1 MKKRILYI
9 TAFCLYVIAVLFL
22 CLSRPENL
30 PYAEFMIF
38 GLPYDKV
45 AHFLMFLPFPILV
58 HLMFFE
64 ISGSRWKDLLI
75 LICGISL
82 GIGAALGIEYLQAMT
97 QYRSSDIKDVYAGA
111 VGLSAGC
118 IPVLFHILS
127 KKRTAEPRHRQ

>member
-1 MKKRILYI
+1 MKRRILYI
-9 TAFCLYVIAVLFL
+9 AAFCLYVITVLFM

-30 PYAEFMIF
+30 PAEFMIF

-58 HLMFFE
+58 HLMFFKT
-64 ISGSRWKDLLI
+64 SRSRWADLLI
-75 LICGISL
+75 MIGGIVM
-82 GIGAALGIEYLQAMT
+82 GIGAALGTEHLQALT

-118 IPVLFHILS
+118 IPVLFHIFS